1 MIRQGGLQS
10 PSRIITRSTLT
21 GSSLPGI
28 LHASTSPTT
37 TLEEVRSAGG
47 RSTGYWGG
55 WRVPPPV
62 SKTSCVDPDAIRQ
75 HLEIIEKRVVKGS
88 KVVGLG
94 LEAGEW
100 ITLDTARGALAPL
113 TYHNPIHIN
122 WLKPARYFA
131 CRQAFYIADVPAFP
145 DDLRGEVRT

>member
-1 MIRQGGLQS
+1 M
-10 PSRIITRSTLT
+10 
-21 GSSLPGI
+21 
-28 LHASTSPTT
+28 
-37 TLEEVRSAGG
+37 
-47 RSTGYWGG
+47 
-55 WRVPPPV
+55 
-62 SKTSCVDPDAIRQ
+62 
-75 HLEIIEKRVVKGS
+75 EKRVVKGS

-100 ITLDTARGALAPL
+100 ITLDTARGALVPL